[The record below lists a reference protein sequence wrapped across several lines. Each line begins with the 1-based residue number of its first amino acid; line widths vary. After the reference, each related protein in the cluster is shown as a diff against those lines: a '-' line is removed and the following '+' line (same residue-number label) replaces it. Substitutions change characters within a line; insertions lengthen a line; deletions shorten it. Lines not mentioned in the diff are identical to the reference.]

1 MPENDYISCIV
12 ELSAMAGIFWR
23 SFVKRF
29 ALSCGTV
36 VCLSLLSVALVYCG
50 QTVGWI
56 RMPLCVE
63 VGLSLGHIELDG
75 DPAPPPPKKTQQ
87 PPPTTFRL
95 MSVVAKRLGG
105 SRCRLVTDFGT
116 NRKLICSFLL
126 VIILTYLH
134 SYLAP
139 FRDVA
144 FDSSKIAIFD
154 TPLVFI
160 SPDGEVPL
168 GRSP

>member
-1 MPENDYISCIV
+1 MLNLLHDMPENDYISCIV

-63 VGLSLGHIELDG
+63 VGLGRSDIVLDG
-75 DPAPPPPKKTQQ
+75 DPAPPDLTKRAHAQFSAHVYCGQTVAH
-87 PPPTTFRL
+87 L
-95 MSVVAKRLGG
+95 GYCYAVV
-105 SRCRLVTDFGT
+105 F
-116 NRKLICSFLL
+116 N
-126 VIILTYLH
+126 
-134 SYLAP
+134 
-139 FRDVA
+139 
-144 FDSSKIAIFD
+144 
-154 TPLVFI
+154 
-160 SPDGEVPL
+160 
-168 GRSP
+168 